1 MTLYTRLPQFILLLH
16 CQRGAWA
23 PGYLFSHSE
32 ATPTS
37 KLKPL
42 SPATPLTTDYQ
53 FNPLYQ
59 STIPLIICTQIFSH
73 NNHVI
78 LEPYRLFPY
87 TAGGGGGGTFSD
99 EHVFK
104 CVNPLASYQV
114 PEHLHTPGRGH
125 SRHYMQHQ
133 YKCLFFEDLLG

>member
-1 MTLYTRLPQFILLLH
+1 MHSHQPHLL
-16 CQRGAWA
+16 Q
-23 PGYLFSHSE
+23 
-32 ATPTS
+32 
-37 KLKPL
+37 
-42 SPATPLTTDYQ
+42 Q
-53 FNPLYQ
+53 IFNSLYQ

-87 TAGGGGGGTFSD
+87 IIQLGRGWGGTFSD

-133 YKCLFFEDLLG
+133 YKCLFFEDLLGFFMFNNWTQHIYILCMCIRRPNSSMYVC